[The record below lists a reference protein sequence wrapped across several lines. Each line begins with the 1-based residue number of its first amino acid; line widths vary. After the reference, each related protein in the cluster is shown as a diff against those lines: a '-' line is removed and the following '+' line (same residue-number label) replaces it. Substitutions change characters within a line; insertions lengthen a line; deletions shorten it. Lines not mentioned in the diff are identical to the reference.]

1 MKLQECREIQQK
13 TGEKQRLATA
23 GSHKHAKAR
32 ETVASRGCKEGLK
45 TRSPADAETAR
56 WPLGSW
62 DQKGGA
68 AKQKLE
74 PPHPQGNTATAEIQ
88 EQRGREGHE
97 SNRQFPPL
105 PPVFCQ
111 ASLGK
116 PTSGHW

>member
-13 TGEKQRLATA
+13 TGQKQRLATA

-56 WPLGSW
+56 WPPRSW

-74 PPHPQGNTATAEIQ
+74 PLPPHTHTQGNTALL
-88 EQRGREGHE
+88 R
-97 SNRQFPPL
+97 L
-105 PPVFCQ
+105 C
-111 ASLGK
+111 
-116 PTSGHW
+116 

>member
-88 EQRGREGHE
+88 EQRGREGGA
-97 SNRQFPPL
+97 RKQ
-105 PPVFCQ
+105 
-111 ASLGK
+111 
-116 PTSGHW
+116 